1 MRLAFITVATIAFRT
16 ADVDADFLAC
26 YASIFLPQICMFL
39 KKPSFYQTRELSGY
53 GQRTSGGMLIKMAS
67 ILPLVFKPNNVPRS

>member
-1 MRLAFITVATIAFRT
+1 MRLAFITVATIAFQT

-39 KKPSFYQTRELSGY
+39 KKPSFYQTRELSFY

-67 ILPLVFKPNNVPRS
+67 ILPPVFKPNNVPRS